1 MKTER
6 AMAANRIVSGVGL
19 LAVVVGVAC
28 SDDGP
33 TQPTE
38 QFGPVRS
45 LTLSVTPD
53 RLPAAGP
60 VTIEL
65 RATTD
70 AGMRVAPD
78 AVRLVLVINGRETVD
93 PAELDDAGQFTQRL
107 YLATSTLVRATSG
120 SIVVE
125 RTVSVEATTGG
136 VPTPVPPA
144 PMPPPPSPVPSPGR
158 PPAPA
163 VSVTLEA
170 APPTGTTATSFTF
183 TATAT
188 PINGAGPVTSYDWDE
203 DGDGTFELLA
213 RPNPHNVLFSTIGS
227 KIVTVRANSS
237 TAGVSGTASAV
248 VTVIPVTPFTVE
260 LHATPA
266 CVTLGQPIA
275 FTATSAGGTGR
286 PLVHD
291 WDFEGD
297 TSFDPPST
305 ASNTVVHTYETP
317 GARTARV
324 RVTTT
329 ASEQAIADRAVLV
342 VPLFGVCP
350 P

>member
-1 MKTER
+1 
-6 AMAANRIVSGVGL
+6 MAANKIVSGVGL
-19 LAVVVGVAC
+19 LSVVVGVAC
-28 SDDGP
+28 SDAP
-33 TQPTE
+33 TQPTD

-53 RLPAAGP
+53 RLANPGP
-60 VTIEL
+60 VTIDL

-70 AGMRVAPD
+70 PGMRVAPD

-93 PAELDDAGQFTQRL
+93 PSELDDAGQFTQRL

-125 RTVSVEATTGG
+125 RAVSIEAPSPG
-136 VPTPVPPA
+136 VPPTGPPA
-144 PMPPPPSPVPSPGR
+144 PPPPPPVPSPGR

-163 VSVTLEA
+163 ISVTLEA
-170 APPTGTTATSFTF
+170 APPAGTTATSFTF
-183 TATAT
+183 TASAT
-188 PINGAGPVTSYDWDE
+188 SINGAGPVASYDWDE
-203 DGDGTFELLA
+203 DGNGTFELLA
-213 RPNPHNVLFSTIGS
+213 RPNPHTVVFSTAGS

-260 LHATPA
+260 LNASPA
-266 CVTLGQPIA
+266 CVNLGQPIA
-275 FTATSAGGTGR
+275 FRAISAGGTGR

-297 TSFDPPST
+297 TTFDPPST
-305 ASNTVVHTYETP
+305 ASDAIVHTYQTT

-329 ASEQAIADRAVLV
+329 TDEQAVAVRDVLV

>member
-1 MKTER
+1 
-6 AMAANRIVSGVGL
+6 MAANRIVSGVGL
-19 LAVVVGVAC
+19 LAVVGGVAC
-28 SDDGP
+28 SDAP
-33 TQPTE
+33 TQPAD
-38 QFGPVRS
+38 QFGPVRT
-45 LTLSVTPD
+45 LTLNVTPD
-53 RLPAAGP
+53 RLATAGP
-60 VTIEL
+60 VTIDL

-125 RTVSVEATTGG
+125 RAVSVEAPSPGAPPAG
-136 VPTPVPPA
+136 PPA
-144 PMPPPPSPVPSPGR
+144 PPPPPPVPSPGR
-158 PPAPA
+158 VTPSIS
-163 VSVTLEA
+163 VSLQA
-170 APPTGTTATSFTF
+170 APTTGTTATSFTF
-183 TATAT
+183 TATVT
-188 PINGAGPVTSYDWDE
+188 LLDGAGPVASYDWDE
-203 DGDGTFELLA
+203 DGDGVFELLA
-213 RPNPHNVLFSTIGS
+213 RPNPHNVVFGTIGQ
-227 KIVTVRANSS
+227 KTVTVRANSS

-260 LHATPA
+260 LNATSE
-266 CVTLGQPIA
+266 CVTLGRPIA
-275 FTATSAGGTGR
+275 FTAFSTGGTGR
-286 PLVHD
+286 PLVHE

-297 TSFDPPST
+297 DTVDPPPT
-305 ASNTVVHTYETP
+305 ASNTIVHTYETP

-329 ASEQAIADRAVLV
+329 TDEQAVAVRDVLV

>member
-1 MKTER
+1 MQRYRPRSLT
-6 AMAANRIVSGVGL
+6 
-19 LAVVVGVAC
+19 
-28 SDDGP
+28 D
-33 TQPTE
+33 

-53 RLPAAGP
+53 RLPNPGP
-60 VTIEL
+60 VTIDL

-93 PAELDDAGQFTQRL
+93 PDELDDAGQFTQRL

-125 RTVSVEATTGG
+125 RAVSVEVTPGG

-163 VSVTLEA
+163 ISVTLDA
-170 APPTGTTATSFTF
+170 APTTGTTATSFTF
-183 TATAT
+183 TASCHA
-188 PINGAGPVTSYDWDE
+188 INGAGPVASYDWDE
-203 DGDGTFELLA
+203 DGDGIFELLA
-213 RPNPHNVLFSTIGS
+213 RPNPRNVLFSTIGS
-227 KIVTVRANSS
+227 KTVTVRANSS

-260 LHATPA
+260 LNATPE
-266 CVTLGQPIA
+266 CVTPRAADRLHGDI
-275 FTATSAGGTGR
+275 GGRHRKT
-286 PLVHD
+286 
-291 WDFEGD
+291 
-297 TSFDPPST
+297 
-305 ASNTVVHTYETP
+305 
-317 GARTARV
+317 ART
-324 RVTTT
+324 
-329 ASEQAIADRAVLV
+329 
-342 VPLFGVCP
+342 
-350 P
+350 